1 MVSNNR
7 KTMQLTDAE
16 FGALLECF
24 KTLLQPMSVTDLKD
38 LTPEELTPTM
48 NIYYVPGLKVHV
60 RRIPEA
66 GFSWVEAFTAGP
78 KETTAYSVK
87 VYF

>member
-1 MVSNNR
+1 MISNNR
-7 KTMQLTDAE
+7 KIMQLTDAE
-16 FGALLECF
+16 SEALLECF
-24 KTLLQPMSVTDLKD
+24 KTLLQTESVTAIED

-66 GFSWVEAFTAGP
+66 GFSWVEAFTTGP
-78 KETTAYSVK
+78 KETTVYSVK